1 MATRGSMP
9 QRTLAVSA
17 EAMAIWASSAS
28 VGLGMTA
35 QSAKTNMPWSPMSQ
49 SGTIMMKELETMLI
63 PGLVL
68 MICRAGRMV
77 SPVECRAPETS
88 PSASPLWTIMVP

>member
-1 MATRGSMP
+1 MP
-9 QRTLAVSA
+9 QRTRPVSA

-28 VGLGMTA
+28 VGAGMTA
-35 QSAKTNMPWSPMSQ
+35 QSAKMNMPLSPYSQ
-49 SGTIMMKELETMLI
+49 SGTIMTKELETMLI

-68 MICRAGRMV
+68 MIWRAGRMV
-77 SPVECRAPETS
+77 SPVEWSAPETR